1 MGRFVIQGP
10 AQLHPVRDSHYS
22 QNTTM
27 KATSIFSEI
36 VMHFLSEQFGINAR
50 ERRPSFFIT
59 PAHNKAC
66 LKDAGSLQSLSASV
80 L

>member
-1 MGRFVIQGP
+1 
-10 AQLHPVRDSHYS
+10 
-22 QNTTM
+22 M